1 MQTKHLIISII
12 FLITLL
18 AVLTNPT
25 PERHKEAFKNKIYEY
40 IQGPIT
46 EDLTKAKTRGEEMV
60 LSAELLFGSKI
71 IDMILDNLIS
81 SDNYLLF
88 STTKISFEGKS
99 KIIGY
104 GAFGN
109 IFLSEELDKNM
120 EQFIKET
127 MKAK

>member
-1 MQTKHLIISII
+1 MQTKHLIIAII
-12 FLITLL
+12 FLISLL

-40 IQGPIT
+40 LQRPIT